1 LKDIN
6 PKSSLTVGYNESLH
20 RAWEINAGGG
30 GGAML
35 ERWLLHCHWFLV
47 CARRYVWYSLG
58 GEESEARRGGIMA
71 MLAPHVEAANAA
83 LDPLHTRP

>member
-1 LKDIN
+1 MLAWLTNEISDLHLG
-6 PKSSLTVGYNESLH
+6 KSRQSKIHFL
-20 RAWEINAGGG
+20 G

-35 ERWLLHCHWFLV
+35 ERWLLLHCHWFLV